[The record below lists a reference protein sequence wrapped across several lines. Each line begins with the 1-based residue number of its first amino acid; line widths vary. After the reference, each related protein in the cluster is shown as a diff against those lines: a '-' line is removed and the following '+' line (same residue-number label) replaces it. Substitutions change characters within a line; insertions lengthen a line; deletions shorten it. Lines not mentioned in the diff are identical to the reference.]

1 MSTRS
6 ARRLVVDPVACD
18 GIGMC
23 AHLAPALVR
32 ADSWG
37 YPIVVRDPMT
47 AREKRQANK
56 AVAGCPRNALLLAAP
71 LPLREL

>member
-1 MSTRS
+1 
-6 ARRLVVDPVACD
+6 
-18 GIGMC
+18 MC

-56 AVAGCPRNALLLAAP
+56 AVAGCPRKALLLAAP
-71 LPLREL
+71 LPVRER